1 MARNEFDSVE
11 APKTNTVASNQNDH
25 SGWLA
30 KNVLD
35 QYIDGTGAVQVY
47 NTLVSE
53 KIKTSAVDHAPAF
66 SAEWAVQNIASTAGA
81 LTSFVVAGKFA
92 GAGLRGIGE
101 ELAAKGT
108 AARVLS
114 SEGTAQVVGAGG
126 YEALK
131 DPKSGETRLGNTIG
145 TMAGFVVFA
154 GGNHFIDQNIG
165 LQSGALKMALSATSR
180 VGVGALG
187 GGLSYDANNL
197 TNSLVTGQ
205 ENQSN
210 WQGRLSAMASGGLM
224 NVALPALQH
233 GADKV
238 IDFAV
243 NSRSYGN
250 GVPVDR
256 YVRNQ
261 GIADPEI
268 DSLVYENRLARV
280 RRLTGSDSE
289 VKADI
294 KANAVD
300 LRDHDGAG
308 KLAHELN
315 HLKLAAE
322 SEPAYRKIADTLKT
336 DGASVAEQ
344 QFYALREKIELSS
357 RQLENRV
364 NNRIETP
371 QAPQVVATS
380 ALLPDQ
386 IAANG
391 KAYNEVWQEEWSH
404 FEENPSYRPE
414 FEYAP
419 LPFNYPSVEPFL
431 GKPLIEPTKMDA
443 LNLRGIPG
451 SDLPFT
457 TLLGGWIAPNGDYF
471 PINYEAGHWNKAM
484 KITGMENDGDTALEK
499 AGWVHLSSQGS
510 TTLDVNKRMTRS
522 QQNKLMDIAALVSD
536 TAFGK
541 NLMSQ
546 F

>member
-1 MARNEFDSVE
+1 MARNQFDSVE
-11 APKTNTVASNQNDH
+11 ASKTNTIAIDHND
-25 SGWLA
+25 SSAWLA
-30 KNVLD
+30 KNVID
-35 QYIDGTGAVQVY
+35 QFMDGTGAVQVY
-47 NTLVSE
+47 NTLA
-53 KIKTSAVDHAPAF
+53 KARIKTSPVDHAPMF
-66 SAEWAVQNIASTAGA
+66 SADWAVQNISSTAGA

-92 GAGLRGIGE
+92 GAGLRAIGE
-101 ELAAKGT
+101 ELAAKGA

-114 SEGTAQVVGAGG
+114 SEGTAQVLGAGG

-145 TMAGFVVFA
+145 TMAGFAVFA
-154 GGNHFIDQNIG
+154 GGNHFIDQNLG
-165 LQSGALKMALSATSR
+165 LQSGAMRLGLSATGR
-180 VGVGALG
+180 VAVGALG

-205 ENQSN
+205 DNQSN

-243 NSRSYGN
+243 NSRSYGI

-261 GIADPEI
+261 GIVDPEI
-268 DSLVYENRLARV
+268 DSLVHENRLARV

-322 SEPAYRKIADTLKT
+322 SETDYRKIADTLKT
-336 DGASVAEQ
+336 NGASVAEP

-364 NNRIETP
+364 NNRNETP
-371 QAPQVVATS
+371 LAPHVVATS
-380 ALLPDQ
+380 AMLPDQ

-391 KAYNEVWQEEWSH
+391 KAYNAVWQEEWSH

-414 FEYAP
+414 FEY
-419 LPFNYPSVEPFL
+419 SSI
-431 GKPLIEPTKMDA
+431 GRIKPMIEPTELDE
-443 LNLRGIPG
+443 LELWRSSEP
-451 SDLPFT
+451 S
-457 TLLGGWIAPNGDYF
+457 LLAGWVAPNGDYF
-471 PINYEAGHWNKAM
+471 PIDFEAGHWNKASE
-484 KITGMENDGDTALEK
+484 ITGLDEGGDSALEE
-499 AGWVHLSSQGS
+499 AGWIHLSSKGMVS
-510 TTLDVNKRMTRS
+510 ITDNKRMTRS
-522 QQNKLMDIAALVSD
+522 QQNTLMDIATTVSD
-536 TAFGK
+536 TEFGEK
-541 NLMSQ
+541 LISEI
-546 F
+546 